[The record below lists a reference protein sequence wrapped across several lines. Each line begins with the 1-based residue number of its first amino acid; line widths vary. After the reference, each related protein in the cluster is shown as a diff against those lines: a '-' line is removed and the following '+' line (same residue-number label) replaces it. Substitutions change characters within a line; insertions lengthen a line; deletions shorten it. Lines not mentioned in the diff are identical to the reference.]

1 MTFFVLWW
9 AHIRWASNPCLQE
22 RERNKDRHG
31 NKNSVGEEV
40 EGSNGMHAVTRKI
53 LVDRLGS
60 WHHARKRDY
69 EGSRW
74 GEEGYWIV
82 VGGVDWCQYGQ
93 GGQFVFCV
101 LFSFLFVFHIFTV
114 AMLCNKELAPWV
126 ISKISFWNTRF
137 YHSPTWRNMLV
148 HLNVYQLAIK
158 YALAFEGT
166 ISSISCFD
174 WKKKIYLQTVSHQ
187 ICLYAKLK
195 FRLLM

>member
-74 GEEGYWIV
+74 GEEGYWIL

-114 AMLCNKELAPWV
+114 AMLCNQDLAPRV
-126 ISKISFWNTRF
+126 ISKISLWNTNSIILPLCYLVF
-137 YHSPTWRNMLV
+137 LYMGFWRNKFFKIFFCL
-148 HLNVYQLAIK
+148 
-158 YALAFEGT
+158 
-166 ISSISCFD
+166 
-174 WKKKIYLQTVSHQ
+174 KKKSSCRQ
-187 ICLYAKLK
+187 
-195 FRLLM
+195 